1 MKLSRLRV
9 GIALACVA
17 AAALTAI
24 GGASA
29 LPPNGPSPT
38 VVISQVYGGGGS
50 TTATSGAPYTTDYV
64 ELFNRGATSQ
74 SIKDWSV
81 QYASATGTG
90 SFTTTTLPD
99 ASIPAGGYYL
109 VAEATGGSVGSP
121 LTGDATGGISMA
133 QGAGKVALVV
143 GTASLGCNGGSTP
156 CTAAQEARIVD
167 LVGYGNANYYETPPA
182 NSQAPTL
189 SASTTALRVQ
199 HGCADTDRNAAD
211 FTAGAPA
218 PRNSGTQPAPCGG
231 VTPTPTNPKGAGAA
245 NPATVDAGSTS
256 LLTVA
261 VTGGTNPPSS
271 GVTVAANLTPIGGS
285 AAQAFAD
292 NGANGDVQAN
302 DGTFSYLA
310 TVPLSTTPGT
320 KSLTATIADAQAR
333 TATATIALTVA
344 ASCGS
349 PYTPIP
355 AIQGSGSGTTM
366 AGSVSTEGVVVG
378 DYEGAQPA
386 LRGFYLQDPQGD
398 NDSTTSDGI
407 FVFDNGRDEVH
418 VGDRVRVSGTAGEF
432 EGQTQISAPAGGVKA
447 CGTATVPEPTA
458 VQLPVP
464 AGVGDLDYLERFEG
478 MLVRFPQRLY
488 VTEHFQLGRFGQVTL
503 SSGGRLQVPT
513 AIVAPGAA
521 AIAKEAENQRNQII
535 LDDLFNDQNA
545 DPIVFGRL
553 GNPLSAS
560 NTLRGA
566 DSTVGLTG
574 VMTYTWAGNSASG
587 NAYRVRPAGALP
599 SFEPT
604 DPRPAS
610 PPAVGG
616 NLKVGA
622 MNLLNFFNTF
632 DGVGTG
638 KPWACAGGVGGAE
651 MDCRG
656 ADDAGEFDRQW
667 PKTVAAIK
675 LLNPDVLGIM
685 EIENDGYGPD
695 SAIQFLVDK
704 LNAATSAGKY
714 AFIDA
719 DAGTGQVNALGT
731 DAIKVGILYQPA
743 RVKPVGATAVLNSDA
758 FVNGGDAFP
767 RNRPSLAQAFQFGN
781 GERFVLDANHLKSK
795 GSACTVPDTG
805 DGQANCAVVRT
816 TSAALLASWLATDPT
831 GAGDSDVLLVG
842 DLNSYAKE
850 TPIAALETAGYTNLI
865 AARLGPEAYSYA
877 FDGEWGYLDYALG
890 TSSLTAQVS
899 GVGEWH
905 INADEPAVLDYND
918 DFKSPGQ
925 LSSLYA
931 PDQFRIS
938 DHDPVVVGL
947 DLKTTVAGLCRATED
962 AVTKNDGIAN
972 SLCVKL
978 RHGSYGAYRNELRA
992 QSGKALS
999 ANDAETLRAFSAELG

>member
-1 MKLSRLRV
+1 MKRFRLALAALALLMVGGVLSEAAAAASPNVVISEFRTRGANGGNDEFIELYNASAAPVTVGGWLIKASNASGTVGTRV
-9 GIALACVA
+9 TISAGVTLNPGCHYLATNSATSAGPYSGAARGDQTYGTGVGDDGGIALTLVDG
-17 AAALTAI
+17 TI
-24 GGASA
+24 VDQVGMSA
-29 LPPNGPSPT
+29 GSAFKEGT
-38 VVISQVYGGGGS
+38 VLANFGS
-50 TTATSGAPYTTDYV
+50 ANT
-64 ELFNRGATSQ
+64 
-74 SIKDWSV
+74 
-81 QYASATGTG
+81 
-90 SFTTTTLPD
+90 PD
-99 ASIPAGGYYL
+99 RSYERKPAG
-109 VAEATGGSVGSP
+109 VNTQDTG
-121 LTGDATGGISMA
+121 
-133 QGAGKVALVV
+133 
-143 GTASLGCNGGSTP
+143 N
-156 CTAAQEARIVD
+156 
-167 LVGYGNANYYETPPA
+167 
-182 NSQAPTL
+182 
-189 SASTTALRVQ
+189 
-199 HGCADTDRNAAD
+199 NAAD
-211 FTAGAPA
+211 FALASPSNPQNLAGCSVA
-218 PRNSGTQPAPCGG
+218 
-231 VTPTPTNPKGAGAA
+231 TPTNPKGVGAA

-261 VTGGTNPPSS
+261 VTGGTNPPST
-271 GVTVAANLTPIGGS
+271 GVSVTADITPIGGS

-292 NGANGDVQAN
+292 NGANGDAQAN

-333 TATATIALTVA
+333 TATTTIALTVA

-398 NDSTTSDGI
+398 HDSTTSDGI

-447 CGTATVPEPTA
+447 CGTGTVPEPTA

-464 AGVGDLDYLERFEG
+464 AGAGDLDYLERFEG

-574 VMTYTWAGNSASG
+574 VMTYTWAGNTASG

-632 DGVGTG
+632 DGFGTA

-719 DAGTGQVNALGT
+719 DAGTGQVNALGS

-758 FVNGGDAFP
+758 FVNGGDAAP

-816 TSAALLASWLATDPT
+816 TSATLLASWLATDPT
-831 GAGDSDVLLVG
+831 GAGDADVLLVG

-850 TPIAALETAGYTNLI
+850 TPIAALEAGGYTNLI